1 MDNASDTF
9 KVKLPARITGIV
21 FWGLVFIGLLVS
33 VFILEDAESDLYLAN
48 KTNSLMVAYALEGI
62 VKKNPELPV
71 LETAASRIKLK
82 LNQLRDEMGFTSVI
96 LFENGKEYLYGDRS
110 ADDDA
115 FPYSINYYPKGS
127 QHLETIS
134 TLVYYPN
141 QKREVAN
148 IRKNMLLSIGLSVF
162 IFGLILQHILHR
174 VLSGPFTRMVNTAR
188 EFSDGNDSVRF
199 DQSRDDEFG
208 YLGGFINHA
217 IESMFTTQRKLK
229 DALQRAEKSEIELS
243 NQKEKAEVTLRSIT
257 ESVITLGLDGVI
269 QYINPAAEQLFKA
282 KNRDIYHTQLSDLVR
297 IVNDSSGENIEDPLA
312 KCFETK
318 QTVHLPEHSSL
329 IAGDNKVVAVEASV
343 APMKNNEGDIIGAV
357 MVIQDVSNTRKLA
370 RQLSYQAS
378 HDMLTGLYNRLK
390 FEEFLEEA
398 LLNVRQGNRIHSLC
412 FLDLDQFKQVNDTCG
427 HVAGDELLRQLPDLF
442 HKVLRSGDVVARLG
456 GDEFGILLENC
467 ELNQAKVI
475 ADKIRQEIQDF
486 RFIWEGK
493 VFTIGVSIG
502 VVGIDQNASD
512 MSKIMSQ
519 ADTACYAAKDSG
531 RNHVHVYE
539 HSDEL
544 ASERHGEMH
553 WTARIARAME
563 QNRFI
568 LYRQPIIG
576 ISGDDDEHYQV
587 LVRMI
592 DEKGGVVPPGAFIPS
607 AERYNLMAGI
617 DRWVIN
623 EVFRLIAESGANDA
637 SAGMGGF
644 ITINLSGDSLIYDG
658 LYDYII
664 SLADKH
670 GISLRNVCFEINE
683 TVAISNLVKATALIN
698 ALKKHDCRFSL
709 GDFGSGLR
717 SFAYLKTLPV
727 DYIKIDGDFI
737 KDVSTDPV
745 NRAMV
750 DSIQQMASAMKLDT
764 IAECVENEQTLNILK
779 EIGIDYAQGY
789 HLGRPQAIREG
800 SSEQLAV
807 SSKQ

>member
-1 MDNASDTF
+1 MKNAPDSF
-9 KVKLPARITGIV
+9 KAKLPARITGIV
-21 FWGLVFIGLLVS
+21 FWALMFIGLLVS
-33 VFILEDAESDLYLAN
+33 VFILENAENELYLTN
-48 KTNSLMVAYALEGI
+48 KTNSHMVAYALEGI
-62 VKKNPELPV
+62 VKRNPESPV
-71 LETAASRIKLK
+71 LETAKSKIKLK

-96 LFENGKEYLYGDRS
+96 LFEDDKEYFYGDRNI
-110 ADDDA
+110 DDDA
-115 FPYSINYYPKGS
+115 FPYSIDYYPKGS

-134 TLVYYPN
+134 TIVYYPN
-141 QKREVAN
+141 QKSEVAS
-148 IRKNMLLSIGLSVF
+148 IRKNMLLSIGVSVL
-162 IFGLILQHILHR
+162 IFGFILQHILHR

-188 EFSDGNDSVRF
+188 KFSDGDDSVRF
-199 DQSRDDEFG
+199 DQNRDDEFG
-208 YLGGFINHA
+208 YLGGFINNA
-217 IESMFTTQRKLK
+217 IDSMFNTQKKLQA
-229 DALQRAEKSEIELS
+229 ALQRAEISEIELS

-269 QYINPAAEQLFKA
+269 QYINPAAEQLFKVR
-282 KNRDIYHTQLSDLVR
+282 NRDIFNKKLSDLVR
-297 IVNDSSGENIEDPLA
+297 IVNDSTGENIEDPLL

-318 QTVHLPEHSSL
+318 QTVYLPEQSSL
-329 IAGDNKVVAVEASV
+329 IAGDNKVVAVEASM

-398 LLNVRQGNRIHSLC
+398 LLNIKQEHRVHSLC
-412 FLDLDQFKQVNDTCG
+412 FLDLDRFKQVNDTCG
-427 HVAGDELLRQLPDLF
+427 HVAGDELLRQLPELF

-467 ELNQAKVI
+467 ELKQARVI
-475 ADKIRQEIQDF
+475 ADKIRQAIKDF
-486 RFIWEGK
+486 RFIWEEK

-502 VVGIDQNASD
+502 VVGLDENARD
-512 MSKIMSQ
+512 MSRIMSQ
-519 ADTACYAAKDSG
+519 ADMACYAAKDSG

-539 HSDEL
+539 HADEKS
-544 ASERHGEMH
+544 AERHGEMH
-553 WTARIARAME
+553 WTARITRAMD
-563 QNRFI
+563 QDRFV
-568 LYRQPIIG
+568 LFRQPIVG
-576 ISGDDDEHYQV
+576 ISGDSNEHYQV

-592 DEKGGVVPPGAFIPS
+592 DEKGGVIPPGAFIPS

-623 EVFRLIAESGANDA
+623 EVFRLIAENA
-637 SAGMGGF
+637 SEDSETNTHPV
-644 ITINLSGDSLIYDG
+644 ITINLSGNSLIDDQ
-658 LYDYII
+658 LCDYII
-664 SLADKH
+664 SLKDKH

-683 TVAISNLVKATALIN
+683 TVAISNLVKATALIK

-709 GDFGSGLR
+709 GDFGNGLS

-727 DYIKIDGDFI
+727 DYIKIDGTFV

-750 DSIQQMASAMKLDT
+750 DSIQQMGRAMKLDT
-764 IAECVENEQTLNILK
+764 IAECVEDEQTLNILK

-789 HLGRPQAIREG
+789 HLGRPQAIRESG
-800 SSEQLAV
+800 REQMIV
-807 SSKQ
+807 KVN

>member
-1 MDNASDTF
+1 MDNASDSF

-33 VFILEDAESDLYLAN
+33 VFILENAESDLYLAN
-48 KTNSLMVAYALEGI
+48 KTNSHMVAYALEGI
-62 VKKNPELPV
+62 IKKNPESPV

-96 LFENGKEYLYGDRS
+96 LFDNDKEYLYGKRNI
-110 ADDDA
+110 DDDA
-115 FPYSINYYPKGS
+115 FPYSINYYPEGS

-141 QKREVAN
+141 QKQEVAN

-162 IFGLILQHILHR
+162 IFGFILQHILHR
-174 VLSGPFTRMVNTAR
+174 VLSGPFTRMVKTAR
-188 EFSDGNDSVRF
+188 EFSNGNDAVRF
-199 DQSRDDEFG
+199 DHSRDDEFG
-208 YLGGFINHA
+208 YLGGFINNA
-217 IESMFTTQRKLK
+217 IESMFITQRKLK

-257 ESVITLGLDGVI
+257 ESVITLGLNGVI

-282 KNRDIYHTQLSDLVR
+282 KNRDIYDMQLSDLVR

-312 KCFETK
+312 RCFETK
-318 QTVHLPEHSSL
+318 QTVYLPEHSSL

-343 APMKNNEGDIIGAV
+343 APMKNNEGNIIGAV

-398 LLNVRQGNRIHSLC
+398 LLNIKQGHRVHSLC

-467 ELNQAKVI
+467 ELSQATVI
-475 ADKIRQEIQDF
+475 ADKIRQEIKDF
-486 RFIWEGK
+486 RFIWEEK

-502 VVGIDQNASD
+502 VVGIDENAND
-512 MSKIMSQ
+512 MSRIMSQ
-519 ADTACYAAKDSG
+519 ADMACYAAKDSG
-531 RNHVHVYE
+531 RNRVHVYE
-539 HSDEL
+539 HDDEM

-553 WTARIARAME
+553 WTARITRAME
-563 QNRFI
+563 QNRFV
-568 LYRQPIIG
+568 LYRQPIVG
-576 ISGDDDEHYQV
+576 ISGDNNEHYQV

-623 EVFRLIAESGANDA
+623 EVFRLIAKGDTNDTF
-637 SAGMGGF
+637 AGTDTV
-644 ITINLSGDSLIYDG
+644 ITLNLSVDSLTDDG
-658 LYDYII
+658 LYDYIVSI
-664 SLADKH
+664 KNKH

-698 ALKKHDCRFSL
+698 ALKKHDCCFCL
-709 GDFGSGLR
+709 GDFGSGLS

-727 DYIKIDGDFI
+727 NYIKIDGSFI
-737 KDVSTDPV
+737 KDVSSDPV

-750 DSIQQMASAMKLDT
+750 DSIQQMGRAMKLDT
-764 IAECVENEQTLNILK
+764 IAECVEDEQTLNILK

-800 SSEQLAV
+800 DGDQLIV
-807 SSKQ
+807 NS